1 MNTTPKETFAFI
13 DELLIPV
20 CIVEDGEKVYQNT
33 RWKELLKPELEEK
46 ILNYKASMNVEVNG
60 NNYISF
66 TIPVTSEK
74 FLVWLFPAD
83 FLDKI
88 QQDVEDLEKELAF
101 KDKRFALMTQN
112 APIAFLIVERET
124 GNILFYNNNLIME
137 MCEIDIPFFY
147 SHLNIY
153 QLIGNSSNLKDI
165 LVSIAPEQTI
175 SHQEVEVTLLN
186 EKTRWWSI
194 NASRVSFNQADTLIL
209 AILDITAQKEKEK
222 QLEEFNRE
230 IQAKNEELHLAQEE
244 LKAVNERLEETNKT
258 LENSMKYARKVQKS
272 ILFPMGKIK
281 EVFSEYDVGILFQPH
296 TFVSGDFV
304 WIGEKDDYVYI
315 GVCDATGHG
324 AGGALMA
331 MLGNFVLNE
340 AFKKLNSPKKL
351 GKMLEEAHQ
360 LLIQQLYLQEV
371 KMNADGFDAALLAF
385 PRKISPENNKIYYAG
400 AKSPIYL
407 VQNKQLFTHKPD
419 TRPIGFIW
427 NYETRQTFPTN
438 EFEMQEDSVIYLF
451 TDGLT
456 DQHGIVNSEN
466 EKEAGETKLGKK
478 RLGQIIEKIYDKTA
492 TQQIQI
498 MEKVIEQ
505 WQQNLPQ
512 TDDITFVVIKNK

>member
-1 MNTTPKETFAFI
+1 MNTQPKENFAFVE
-13 DELLIPV
+13 ELLIPV
-20 CIVEDGEKVYQNT
+20 CIVEDGKKVYQNN
-33 RWKELLKPELEEK
+33 RWKELLPPELEEK
-46 ILNYKASMNVEVNG
+46 ILSYNASMNVEVAG

-66 TIPVTSEK
+66 TIPVTAQK
-74 FLVWLFPAD
+74 FLIWLFPAD

-88 QQDVEDLEKELAF
+88 QQDVDDLEKELAF

-153 QLIGNSSNLKDI
+153 QLIGNFPVLKDI
-165 LVSIAPEQTI
+165 LTEISHEQTI
-175 SHQEVEVTLLN
+175 SHKEVEITLLN
-186 EKTRWWSI
+186 EKTKWWSI
-194 NASRVSFNQADTLIL
+194 NASRVSFDHADTLIL

-222 QLEEFNRE
+222 QLEEYYNE

-258 LENSMKYARKVQKS
+258 LEDSMKYARKVQKS
-272 ILFPMGKIK
+272 ILFPMNEIK
-281 EVFSEYDVGILFQPH
+281 EVFAEYDIGTLFQPH

-340 AFKKLNSPKKL
+340 AFKNLKTPGEL
-351 GKMLEEAHQ
+351 GKMLEEAHN
-360 LLIQQLYLQEV
+360 LLIHQLHLQEV

-385 PRKISPENNKIYYAG
+385 PKKASPLNNKIYYAG
-400 AKSPIYL
+400 AKSPIYI

-419 TRPIGFIW
+419 TRPVGFVW
-427 NYETRQTFPTN
+427 NYETKQTFPTN
-438 EFEMQEDSVIYLF
+438 EFEMQEDTVIYLF

-492 TQQIQI
+492 LQQVQI
-498 MEKVIEQ
+498 MEKVIQQ
-505 WQQNLPQ
+505 WQQDLPR